1 MKIKAKIKGQDVVF
15 ELQPMEGLD
24 YYDIE
29 SELKMGRM
37 KFSQYA
43 GSIIKECVA
52 SPAEARD
59 IKFFKDS
66 PRVLDRIIYHC
77 GEISNAGLLKEE
89 EIEIIED

>member
-1 MKIKAKIKGQDVVF
+1 MKIKAKIKGQEVTF

-29 SELKMGRM
+29 TEFKMGRL
-37 KFSQYA
+37 KFSEYA
-43 GSIIKECVA
+43 GAIIKECIA

-59 IKFFKDS
+59 VKFFKEN
-66 PRVLDRIIYHC
+66 PKVLDKLVFQC
-77 GEISNAGLLKEE
+77 GKISNAGLLQEE